1 MRPCY
6 SALKRPAKRHYLSD
20 VKFEAVGEYS
30 VLRRVYWRYD
40 LPEGLTAELKRK
52 AERRDTCTVTIN
64 LIELPGMVVTAWVML
79 ELVGNRPASEGDPAL
94 MRGDNV
100 AAVSW
105 VSQCGGAMDKRAG
118 LLMIM

>member
-1 MRPCY
+1 M
-6 SALKRPAKRHYLSD
+6 
-20 VKFEAVGEYS
+20 
-30 VLRRVYWRYD
+30 
-40 LPEGLTAELKRK
+40 AELKRK
-52 AERRDTCTVTIN
+52 VDFRETCTVMIN
-64 LIELPGMVVTAWVML
+64 LLELIGTVVTAWVML

-105 VSQCGGAMDKRAG
+105 VSQCGGARDKRAG